1 MQILHLNLIILL
13 LNRNGQNYQVGHSGQ
28 GDQICKDFLLV
39 IWSGVVWY
47 SLVRC
52 GAVFSGLV

>member
-39 IWSGVVWY
+39 IWSGVV
-47 SLVRC
+47 
-52 GAVFSGLV
+52 